1 MLEFLMQSDGNIL
14 LYIQEHMRTPV
25 LTPLVVFITTL
36 GNAGLIWVLASLLLL
51 IPKKTRRIGCIS
63 ILALLGSLLVNNLL
77 LKNLVHRTRPYEL
90 VQGLEVLVRKP
101 VDFSFPSGHTGSS
114 FASGLVLFKNLPRPA
129 GAAALVLAGLIRLSR
144 LYVGVH
150 YPSDVL
156 VGMIN
161 GIWISFAA
169 EWIYQKI
176 VTVYGERR

>member
-1 MLEFLMQSDGNIL
+1 MQSDGNIL

-114 FASGLVLFKNLPRPA
+114 FASGLVLFKNLR
-129 GAAALVLAGLIRLSR
+129 
-144 LYVGVH
+144 
-150 YPSDVL
+150 SD
-156 VGMIN
+156 
-161 GIWISFAA
+161 
-169 EWIYQKI
+169 
-176 VTVYGERR
+176 